1 MKQKGRQ
8 FDMATEARMKVESQ
22 ALHEVSGKFKTGP
35 HSDKPKRERTR
46 GASKSKAIKRNVEE
60 Q

>member
-8 FDMATEARMKVESQ
+8 FDMATRARMKAESK

-35 HSDKPKRERTR
+35 HSDKPNRERTR
-46 GASKSKAIKRNVEE
+46 GAQKGKAIKRNVEE
-60 Q
+60 N